1 MPSKPTAN
9 DSTPPTKL
17 VKQIINDLDMTKIA
31 SALSEGL
38 ATKLLETLN
47 MDRLV
52 TAVMTKYGQELE
64 DNLIDAIIAKL

>member
-38 ATKLLETLN
+38 ATKLLENLN